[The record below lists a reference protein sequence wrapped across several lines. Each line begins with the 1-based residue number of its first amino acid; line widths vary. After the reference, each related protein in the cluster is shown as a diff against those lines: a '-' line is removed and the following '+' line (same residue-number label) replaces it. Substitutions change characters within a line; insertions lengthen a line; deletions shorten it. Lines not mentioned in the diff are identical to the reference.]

1 MGLQISIS
9 WDPSVSSAPSG
20 LPRGSW
26 QRWGGLK
33 SLFSDPVTVNI
44 DVG

>member
-20 LPRGSW
+20 FTTGVVAAVGRLE
-26 QRWGGLK
+26 